1 MKIAWKGYETYAWG
15 KDELRPISKT
25 GTDWFGLGLTII
37 DTLDTAYIMGEKDIY
52 LKCRNWV
59 DKNFTV
65 QSSSS
70 ASFFE
75 TTIRI
80 LGGFLST
87 YDLTRDSLFL
97 TKATEMGDTLLKGIH
112 PTSKIPYPYVNFRA
126 GHGSGGSISLAEIGT
141 LQMEFKYLSYLT
153 KDPKYWNAVQTISKL
168 IFDQKSKEGLVA
180 KQWGVANFNV
190 IEPGISI
197 GSGGD
202 SYYE

>member
-1 MKIAWKGYETYAWG
+1 
-15 KDELRPISKT
+15 
-25 GTDWFGLGLTII
+25 
-37 DTLDTAYIMGEKDIY
+37 MGEKEIY

-59 DKNFTV
+59 EKNFTFET
-65 QSSSS
+65 SSS

-87 YDLTRDSLFL
+87 YDLTRDALFL
-97 TKATEMGDTLLKGIH
+97 TKATEMGDALLTGID
-112 PTSKIPYPYVNFRA
+112 PKSQIPYPWINFKGR
-126 GHGSGGSISLAEIGT
+126 HGSGGSISLAEIGT

-153 KDPKYWNAVQTISKL
+153 KDPKYWNAVQTISKR
-168 IFDQKSKEGLVA
+168 IFDQKSKDGLVA

-190 IEPGISI
+190 IEAGISI